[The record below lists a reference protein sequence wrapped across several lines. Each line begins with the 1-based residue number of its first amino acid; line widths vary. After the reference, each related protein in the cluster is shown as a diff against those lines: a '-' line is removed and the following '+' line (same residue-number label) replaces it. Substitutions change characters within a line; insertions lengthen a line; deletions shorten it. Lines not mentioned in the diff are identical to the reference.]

1 LAEIN
6 LFLIFLGSIGWDLL
20 IGDPRFLIHPV
31 QLIGFYINKISNYLI
46 NNFGKNRKILF
57 WGGFFIAVSTIGISF
72 SVGKLIEISYEQ
84 SRNHFFSGL
93 LIFFGLSSCIASKG
107 LISSVKE
114 IAELM
119 EREEIN
125 EQDKRI
131 IKEKVQRIVSR
142 DVSSSSMEHL
152 FRSSTESL
160 TENSVDGIFGPLFW
174 IFIGIVFMNFSIFLP
189 GPLSLGFSYKAIS
202 TLDSMIG
209 YKYDYFRYLGFFSAK
224 IEDIF
229 TFVPSR
235 LVLITLPLVGS
246 EFNKYIS
253 IIKKSYLDG
262 KKYDSP
268 NAGISEAI
276 FAYISDIKLG
286 GKSKYKNEII
296 EKPIINPTGDNC
308 TGEKIKLICQLIL
321 RLQFLWIIIF
331 VLIFFIIRI
340 QLNTN

>member
-1 LAEIN
+1 MAEIN
-6 LFLIFLGSIGWDLL
+6 LFLLFLGSIGFDLL
-20 IGDPRFLIHPV
+20 IGDPIFLIHPV
-31 QLIGFYINKISNYLI
+31 QIIGFYIKKISDYLI
-46 NNFGKNRKILF
+46 SNFGKNKNILF
-57 WGGFFIAVSTIGISF
+57 WGGLIVAISTIGMSF
-72 SVGKLIEISYEQ
+72 GLGKLIELSYVQ
-84 SRNHFFSGL
+84 SKNNFFGGL
-93 LIFFGLSSCIASKG
+93 LIFFGLSSCIATKG

-114 IAELM
+114 IAELI
-119 EREEIN
+119 EREKIN
-125 EQDKRI
+125 DQNKRI

-142 DVSSSSMEHL
+142 DVSSSSIEHL
-152 FRSSTESL
+152 LRSSTESL

-174 IFIGIVFMNFSIFLP
+174 IFIGMFLMKFSIFLP

-209 YKYDYFRYLGFFSAK
+209 YKYAYFRYLGFFSAK

-235 LVLITLPLVGS
+235 LVLITLPLVSPKINEYG
-246 EFNKYIS
+246 S

-276 FAYISDIKLG
+276 FAYIAGITLG

-296 EKPIINPTGDNC
+296 KKPMINPNGDNC

-321 RLQFLWIIIF
+321 RLQLLWIIIF
-331 VLIFFIIRI
+331 VLIFFIISTLI
-340 QLNTN
+340 

>member
-6 LFLIFLGSIGWDLL
+6 LFLIFLGSIGFDLL
-20 IGDPRFLIHPV
+20 IGDPRFFIHPV
-31 QLIGFYINKISNYLI
+31 QVIGFYIKKLSDYLVNNIGENKNL
-46 NNFGKNRKILF
+46 LF
-57 WGGFFIAVSTIGISF
+57 WGGLIVAISTIGISF
-72 SVGKLIEISYEQ
+72 GFGKLIEFSYVQ
-84 SRNHFFSGL
+84 SRNNFFSGL
-93 LIFFGLSSCIASKG
+93 LIFLGLASCIATRG

-114 IAELM
+114 IAELI
-119 EREEIN
+119 ERQEIN
-125 EQDKRI
+125 DQNIRI

-142 DVSSSSMEHL
+142 DVSSSSIEHL
-152 FRSSTESL
+152 LRSSTESL

-174 IFIGIVFMNFSIFLP
+174 IFIGIIFMKFSVFLP

-235 LVLITLPLVGS
+235 LVLITLPLVS
-246 EFNKYIS
+246 SKVNEYIS
-253 IIKKSYLDG
+253 IIRKSYLDG

-276 FAYISDIKLG
+276 FAYISGIKLG

-296 EKPIINPTGDNC
+296 EKPMINANGDNC

-331 VLIFFIIRI
+331 VLIFFIISTFI
-340 QLNTN
+340 

>member
-1 LAEIN
+1 M
-6 LFLIFLGSIGWDLL
+6 
-20 IGDPRFLIHPV
+20 
-31 QLIGFYINKISNYLI
+31 
-46 NNFGKNRKILF
+46 
-57 WGGFFIAVSTIGISF
+57 
-72 SVGKLIEISYEQ
+72 
-84 SRNHFFSGL
+84 
-93 LIFFGLSSCIASKG
+93 
-107 LISSVKE
+107 KE
-114 IAELM
+114 IAELI

-125 EQDKRI
+125 DQNKRI
-131 IKEKVQRIVSR
+131 IKDKVQRIVSR
-142 DVSSSSMEHL
+142 DVSSSSIKHL
-152 FRSSTESL
+152 LRSSTESL

-174 IFIGIVFMNFSIFLP
+174 IFIGIFFMKFSIFLP

-235 LVLITLPLVGS
+235 LVLISLPLVS
-246 EFNKYIS
+246 PKINEYRS

-276 FAYISDIKLG
+276 FAYISGITLG

-296 EKPIINPTGDNC
+296 KKPKINANGDNC
-308 TGEKIKLICQLIL
+308 TGDKIKLICQLIL
-321 RLQFLWIIIF
+321 RLQLLWIIIF
-331 VLIFFIIRI
+331 VLIFFIISTLI
-340 QLNTN
+340 

>member
-1 LAEIN
+1 MAEIK
-6 LFLIFLGSIGWDLL
+6 LFVIFLGSIGFDLL

-31 QLIGFYINKISNYLI
+31 QVIGFYIKKISDYLI
-46 NNFGKNRKILF
+46 NNFWGNKNILF
-57 WGGFFIAVSTIGISF
+57 WGGLIVAISTIGMSF
-72 SVGKLIEISYEQ
+72 GLGKWIELSYFQ
-84 SRNHFFSGL
+84 SRNNFFSGL
-93 LIFFGLSSCIASKG
+93 LIFFGLSSCIATKG

-114 IAELM
+114 IAALM
-119 EREEIN
+119 KREEIN
-125 EQDKRI
+125 DQNKRI

-142 DVSSSSMEHL
+142 DVSSSSLEHL
-152 FRSSTESL
+152 LRSSTESL
-160 TENSVDGIFGPLFW
+160 SENSVDGIFGPLFW
-174 IFIGIVFMNFSIFLP
+174 IFIGIFLMKFSIFLP

-209 YKYDYFRYLGFFSAK
+209 YKYDHFRYLGFFSAK

-235 LVLITLPLVGS
+235 LVLITLPLVSPKINEYG
-246 EFNKYIS
+246 S

-276 FAYISDIKLG
+276 FAYISGIKLG

-296 EKPIINPTGDNC
+296 EKPIINANGDNC
-308 TGEKIKLICQLIL
+308 TEEKIKYICQLIL

-331 VLIFFIIRI
+331 VLIFFIISTLI
-340 QLNTN
+340 

>member
-1 LAEIN
+1 MAEIN
-6 LFLIFLGSIGWDLL
+6 LFLIFLGSIGFDLL
-20 IGDPRFLIHPV
+20 IGDPRFLVHPV
-31 QLIGFYINKISNYLI
+31 QIIGFYIKKISSYLI
-46 NNFGKNRKILF
+46 NNFGENKKILF
-57 WGGFFIAVSTIGISF
+57 WGGLIVSISTIGISF
-72 SVGKLIEISYEQ
+72 SLGKLIELSYMQ
-84 SRNHFFSGL
+84 SRNHFFNGL
-93 LIFFGLSSCIASKG
+93 LIFFGLSSCIATKG

-114 IAELM
+114 INELI
-119 EREEIN
+119 ESKEIHDQN
-125 EQDKRI
+125 NKI
-131 IKEKVQRIVSR
+131 IRAKVQRIVSR
-142 DVSSSSMEHL
+142 DVSSSSIEHL
-152 FRSSTESL
+152 LRSSTESL

-174 IFIGIVFMNFSIFLP
+174 IFIGIFFMKFSIFLP

-209 YKYDYFRYLGFFSAK
+209 YRYDYFRYLGFFSAK

-235 LVLITLPLVGS
+235 LVLITLPLVSPKINEYG
-246 EFNKYIS
+246 S

-276 FAYISDIKLG
+276 FAYISGIKLG

-296 EKPIINPTGDNC
+296 EKPIINETGDNC
-308 TGEKIKLICQLIL
+308 TGENIKYICQLIL

-331 VLIFFIIRI
+331 VLIFFII
-340 QLNTN
+340 

>member
-6 LFLIFLGSIGWDLL
+6 LFLIFLGSIGCDLL
-20 IGDPRFLIHPV
+20 IGDPRSLIHPV
-31 QLIGFYINKISNYLI
+31 QVIGFFIKKISDYFI
-46 NNFGKNRKILF
+46 NNFGENKNILF
-57 WGGFFIAVSTIGISF
+57 WGGLIVAISTIGMSF
-72 SVGKLIEISYEQ
+72 GLGKLIELSYFQ
-84 SRNHFFSGL
+84 SRNNFFGGL
-93 LIFFGLSSCIASKG
+93 LIFFGLSSCIATKG

-114 IAELM
+114 IAALIEH
-119 EREEIN
+119 EEIN
-125 EQDKRI
+125 DQNKRI

-142 DVSSSSMEHL
+142 DVSSSSLEHL
-152 FRSSTESL
+152 LRSSTESL

-174 IFIGIVFMNFSIFLP
+174 IFIGIVFMKFSIFLP

-209 YKYDYFRYLGFFSAK
+209 YKYDYLKYLGFFSAK

-235 LVLITLPLVGS
+235 LVLITLPLVSPKINEYG
-246 EFNKYIS
+246 S

-276 FAYISDIKLG
+276 FAYISGITLG
-286 GKSKYKNEII
+286 GKSKYKNNII
-296 EKPIINPTGDNC
+296 KKPMINANGDNC
-308 TGEKIKLICQLIL
+308 TGEKIKLICQLIV
-321 RLQFLWIIIF
+321 RLQLLWIIIF
-331 VLIFFIIRI
+331 VLIFFIISTLI
-340 QLNTN
+340 

>member
-1 LAEIN
+1 MAEIN
-6 LFLIFLGSIGWDLL
+6 LFLILLGSIGFDLL

-31 QLIGFYINKISNYLI
+31 QIIGFYIKKISDYFI
-46 NNFGKNRKILF
+46 SNFGKNKNILF
-57 WGGFFIAVSTIGISF
+57 WGGLIVAISTIGMSF
-72 SVGKLIEISYEQ
+72 GLGKLIELSYVQ
-84 SRNHFFSGL
+84 SKNNFFGGL
-93 LIFFGLSSCIASKG
+93 LIFFGLSSCIATKG

-114 IAELM
+114 IAELI
-119 EREEIN
+119 EREKIN
-125 EQDKRI
+125 DQNKRI

-142 DVSSSSMEHL
+142 DVSSSSLEHL
-152 FRSSTESL
+152 LRSSTESL

-174 IFIGIVFMNFSIFLP
+174 IFIGMFLMKFSIFLP

-229 TFVPSR
+229 TFIPSR
-235 LVLITLPLVGS
+235 LVLITLPLVSLKINEYG
-246 EFNKYIS
+246 S

-276 FAYISDIKLG
+276 FAYISGIKLG

-296 EKPIINPTGDNC
+296 KKPKINADGDNC

-331 VLIFFIIRI
+331 VLIFFIISNLI
-340 QLNTN
+340 

>member
-1 LAEIN
+1 MAEIN
-6 LFLIFLGSIGWDLL
+6 LFLIFLGSIFFDLL
-20 IGDPRFLIHPV
+20 IGDPRLLIHPV
-31 QLIGFYINKISNYLI
+31 QIIGFYIKKISDYFI
-46 NNFGKNRKILF
+46 NNFGENKKILF
-57 WGGFFIAVSTIGISF
+57 WGGFFVAISTIGFSF
-72 SVGKLIEISYEQ
+72 SLGKLIELSYVQ

-93 LIFFGLSSCIASKG
+93 LIFFGLSSCIATKG

-114 IAELM
+114 IAELI
-119 EREEIN
+119 ERKEIN
-125 EQDKRI
+125 DQKNRI

-142 DVSSSSMEHL
+142 DVSSSSIEHL
-152 FRSSTESL
+152 LRSSTESL

-174 IFIGIVFMNFSIFLP
+174 IFIGSVFMKFSIFLP

-235 LVLITLPLVGS
+235 LVLITLPLVS
-246 EFNKYIS
+246 DKVNEYKS

-276 FAYISDIKLG
+276 FAYITGIKLG

-296 EKPIINPTGDNC
+296 EKPIINSTGDNC
-308 TGEKIKLICQLIL
+308 TEEKIKLICQLIL

-331 VLIFFIIRI
+331 ILIFFMISSLI
-340 QLNTN
+340 

>member
-1 LAEIN
+1 MAEIN
-6 LFLIFLGSIGWDLL
+6 LFLLFLGSIGFDLL

-31 QLIGFYINKISNYLI
+31 QIIGFYIRKTSNYFI
-46 NNFGKNRKILF
+46 NNFEENKKILF
-57 WGGFFIAVSTIGISF
+57 WGGFIIAISTIGISF
-72 SVGKLIEISYEQ
+72 SLGKLIELSYVQ
-84 SRNHFFSGL
+84 SKNNFFIGL

-114 IAELM
+114 IVELI
-119 EREEIN
+119 EFKEIN
-125 EQDKRI
+125 DQNKI
-131 IKEKVQRIVSR
+131 ILKEKVQRIVSR
-142 DVSSSSMEHL
+142 DVGSSSLEHL
-152 FRSSTESL
+152 LRSSTESL
-160 TENSVDGIFGPLFW
+160 TENSVDGVFAPLFW
-174 IFIGIVFMNFSIFLP
+174 IFIGIIVMKFSIFLP

-209 YKYDYFRYLGFFSAK
+209 YKYDYFKYLGFFSAK

-235 LVLITLPLVGS
+235 LVLITLPLVDYK
-246 EFNKYIS
+246 FNEYIS

-276 FAYISDIKLG
+276 FAHICGIKLG
-286 GKSKYKNEII
+286 GQSKYKNEII
-296 EKPIINPTGDNC
+296 EKPIINENGDNC
-308 TGEKIKLICQLIL
+308 TVKKIKLIFKLIL

-331 VLIFFIIRI
+331 VLIFF
-340 QLNTN
+340 LSLV

>member
-1 LAEIN
+1 MAEIN
-6 LFLIFLGSIGWDLL
+6 LFLIFLGSIGFDLL
-20 IGDPRFLIHPV
+20 TGDPRFLIHPV
-31 QLIGFYINKISNYLI
+31 QVIGFYIKKISFYFI
-46 NNFGKNRKILF
+46 NNFGENKNILF
-57 WGGFFIAVSTIGISF
+57 WGGLIIAISTIGISF
-72 SVGKLIEISYEQ
+72 GLGKFIELSYMQ
-84 SRNHFFSGL
+84 SRNNFISGL
-93 LIFFGLSSCIASKG
+93 LIFFGLASCIATKG

-114 IAELM
+114 IAELI
-119 EREEIN
+119 ERKEIN
-125 EQDKRI
+125 AQNKRI
-131 IKEKVQRIVSR
+131 ITEKVQRIVSR
-142 DVSSSSMEHL
+142 DVRTSSIKHL
-152 FRSSTESL
+152 LRSSTESL

-174 IFIGIVFMNFSIFLP
+174 IFIGIIFMKFSIFLP

-235 LVLITLPLVGS
+235 LVLITLPLVSSKVNEYG
-246 EFNKYIS
+246 S

-276 FAYISDIKLG
+276 YAYISGIKLG

-296 EKPIINPTGDNC
+296 EKPIINETGDNC
-308 TGEKIKLICQLIL
+308 TEEKIKLICQLIL

-331 VLIFFIIRI
+331 VLIFLITSSLI
-340 QLNTN
+340 

>member
-1 LAEIN
+1 MAEIN
-6 LFLIFLGSIGWDLL
+6 LFLIFLGSIGFDLL
-20 IGDPRFLIHPV
+20 IGDPRFIIHPV
-31 QLIGFYINKISNYLI
+31 QVIGFYIKKISDYLI
-46 NNFGKNRKILF
+46 NNFGENKRILF
-57 WGGFFIAVSTIGISF
+57 WGGFFIAISSIGISF
-72 SVGKLIEISYEQ
+72 SLGKLIELSYVL

-93 LIFFGLSSCIASKG
+93 LIFFGLSSCIATKG

-114 IAELM
+114 IVKLLESK
-119 EREEIN
+119 EIN
-125 EQDKRI
+125 DQNERI
-131 IKEKVQRIVSR
+131 IKARVQRIVSR
-142 DVSSSSMEHL
+142 DVSSSSIEHL
-152 FRSSTESL
+152 LRSSTESL

-174 IFIGIVFMNFSIFLP
+174 IFIGIFFMKFSIFLP

-229 TFVPSR
+229 TFIPSR
-235 LVLITLPLVGS
+235 LVLITLPLVSPKINEYG
-246 EFNKYIS
+246 S

-276 FAYISDIKLG
+276 FAYISGITLG

-296 EKPIINPTGDNC
+296 KKPKINANGDNC

-321 RLQFLWIIIF
+321 RLQLLWIIIF
-331 VLIFFIIRI
+331 VLIFFIISTLI
-340 QLNTN
+340 

>member
-6 LFLIFLGSIGWDLL
+6 LFLIFLGSIGFDLL

-31 QLIGFYINKISNYLI
+31 QIIGFYIKRISDYLI
-46 NNFGKNRKILF
+46 NNFGENKNILF
-57 WGGFFIAVSTIGISF
+57 WGGLILAISTIGIS
-72 SVGKLIEISYEQ
+72 SGLGKLIELSYGQ
-84 SRNHFFSGL
+84 SKKNFFGGL
-93 LIFFGLSSCIASKG
+93 LIFFGLSSCIATRG

-114 IAELM
+114 IAELI
-119 EREEIN
+119 ECEEIN
-125 EQDKRI
+125 DQNKRK

-142 DVSSSSMEHL
+142 DVSSSSLEHL
-152 FRSSTESL
+152 LRSSTESL

-174 IFIGIVFMNFSIFLP
+174 IFVGIFFMKFSIFLP

-209 YKYDYFRYLGFFSAK
+209 YRYDYFRYLGFFSAK

-235 LVLITLPLVGS
+235 LVLITLPLVSPKINEYG
-246 EFNKYIS
+246 S

-276 FAYISDIKLG
+276 FAYISGITLG

-296 EKPIINPTGDNC
+296 KKPMINENGDSC

-331 VLIFFIIRI
+331 FVLIFLISRV
-340 QLNTN
+340 

>member
-1 LAEIN
+1 MQNNQAIPFNKENFKQILSKQFAWVIVVSVPGALIAEYFNVPLAWFLGPMLVTSVVTLGGVKTKMPKLVLSTI
-6 LFLIFLGSIGWDLL
+6 LIFL
-20 IGDPRFLIHPV
+20 
-31 QLIGFYINKISNYLI
+31 
-46 NNFGKNRKILF
+46 
-57 WGGFFIAVSTIGISF
+57 
-72 SVGKLIEISYEQ
+72 
-84 SRNHFFSGL
+84 
-93 LIFFGLSSCIASKG
+93 GLSSCIASKG

-114 IAELM
+114 IAELI
-119 EREEIN
+119 ERKEIN
-125 EQDKRI
+125 NQNKKR

-142 DVSSSSMEHL
+142 DVGSSSLKHL
-152 FRSSTESL
+152 LRSSTESL

-174 IFIGIVFMNFSIFLP
+174 IFLGIVFMKFSNFLP
-189 GPLSLGFSYKAIS
+189 GPLALGFSYKAVS

-209 YKYDYFRYLGFFSAK
+209 YKHDYFRYLGFFSAK

-235 LVLITLPLVGS
+235 LVLITLPLVSSKVNEYG
-246 EFNKYIS
+246 S

-276 FAYISDIKLG
+276 FAYISGIKLG

-296 EKPIINPTGDNC
+296 EKPIINETGDNC
-308 TGEKIKLICQLIL
+308 TEEKIKLICQLIL

-331 VLIFFIIRI
+331 ALIFFIISSLI
-340 QLNTN
+340 

>member
-1 LAEIN
+1 MAEIN
-6 LFLIFLGSIGWDLL
+6 LFLIFLGSIGLDLL

-31 QLIGFYINKISNYLI
+31 QVIGFYIKKISDYLI
-46 NNFGKNRKILF
+46 NNFGENKNILF
-57 WGGFFIAVSTIGISF
+57 WGGLILATSAIGMSF
-72 SVGKLIEISYEQ
+72 GLGKLIELSYVQ
-84 SRNHFFSGL
+84 TRNNFFGGL
-93 LIFFGLSSCIASKG
+93 LIFFGISSCIATKG

-114 IAELM
+114 IAELI
-119 EREEIN
+119 EREDIN
-125 EQDKRI
+125 DQNKRI

-142 DVSSSSMEHL
+142 DVSSSSLEHL
-152 FRSSTESL
+152 LRSSTESL

-174 IFIGIVFMNFSIFLP
+174 IFIGIFFMKFSIFLP

-235 LVLITLPLVGS
+235 LVLISLPLVS
-246 EFNKYIS
+246 YKVNEYIS

-276 FAYISDIKLG
+276 FAYISGITLG

-296 EKPIINPTGDNC
+296 EKPIINANGDIC
-308 TGEKIKLICQLIL
+308 TRKKINLICQLIL

-331 VLIFFIIRI
+331 ALIFFIISSLI
-340 QLNTN
+340 